1 MTGTDDGK
9 TLIMTHH
16 HDILRL
22 HLEILTELTNT
33 LGKYTIIVLVLILL
47 EELFD
52 RLHVHFRAAL
62 VARGEMV
69 LERALHTQA
78 NLLFLWV
85 HVQRNHTC
93 SNHPH
98 ERTQSVHT
106 L

>member
-1 MTGTDDGK
+1 
-9 TLIMTHH
+9 MTHH

-22 HLEILTELTNT
+22 HLEILTELTHT

-78 NLLFLWV
+78 NLLFYGYSSAES
-85 HVQRNHTC
+85 HV
-93 SNHPH
+93 
-98 ERTQSVHT
+98 
-106 L
+106 